1 MDKPVYNL
9 GTFAKM
15 VGKST
20 RTLQKWDYDGVLVA
34 HRSNTNRRYYTIDQY
49 YAVMGISPELAKR
62 KIVCYTRVSG
72 HDQKNDLD
80 SQKKSLEQFV
90 IAQGVSV
97 DEWLSDIGS
106 GLNYKRKHFNELLV
120 EVENKQ
126 VSKIIIAHKDRLVR
140 FGYEWFE
147 AFCQR
152 HECEIVVIN
161 VESLSPA
168 EEVTQDL
175 LTIIH
180 WFSSRLYGLRRY
192 KKEIKEM
199 VVSDETNH

>member
-1 MDKPVYNL
+1 MADEIYTL
-9 GTFAKM
+9 GVFAKM
-15 VGKST
+15 IGKSP
-20 RTLQKWDYDGVLVA
+20 RTLMRWDYVGVLTA
-34 HRSNTNRRYYTIDQY
+34 HRSKTNRRYYTIDQY
-49 YAVMGISPELAKR
+49 YDVMGISPETTKR

-90 IAQGVSV
+90 IAQGLSV

-126 VSKIIIAHKDRLVR
+126 ISKIIIAHKDRLVR

-147 AFCQR
+147 SFCKR

-161 VESLSPA
+161 VESLSPT
-168 EEVTQDL
+168 EEVTKDL

-180 WFSSRLYGLRRY
+180 CFSSRLYGLRRY
-192 KKEIKEM
+192 KKEIKDM
-199 VVSDETNH
+199 VVSNENH